1 MQETCSR
8 SRALSLLEQ
17 LRNHMKSCV
26 ESRRFRDITIV
37 PEDHIEMAVSYLEQ
51 LGVVAEAKVLQSRVR
66 DVGDNVLGLMT
77 IRPADERLKSSFP
90 SEPTLANLSADRKRH
105 FTKKRPSTKWLTA
118 FCLKRRARDSN
129 SQPLTGHLI
138 SNEAASHSLTL
149 RAAFLTCYRLV
160 ASVSAV
166 NSANSPLAGEC

>member
-90 SEPTLANLSADRKRH
+90 SEPTLANLSADRKR
-105 FTKKRPSTKWLTA
+105 
-118 FCLKRRARDSN
+118 RRM
-129 SQPLTGHLI
+129 
-138 SNEAASHSLTL
+138 
-149 RAAFLTCYRLV
+149 
-160 ASVSAV
+160 
-166 NSANSPLAGEC
+166 GE